1 MEVPRM
7 RIKFLLVAMLLIS
20 LLLAGCTSTPAEKKV
35 EDKVTQMKE
44 EASVTQEQSTAPEVT
59 TETTFSEDE
68 IDALFIE
75 VEELEE
81 FLSDIEGEDLDITL

>member
-1 MEVPRM
+1 M

-59 TETTFSEDE
+59 TETTFSADA

-81 FLSDIEGEDLDITL
+81 FISDIEGEDLDITL